1 MPRAGRAGGR
11 SKREVVLDAAV
22 ELLMLNGYDG
32 TSMDAVAAQAGVSKT
47 TVYAHY
53 ADKLELFKAVLHHGS
68 TELGQRLHELR
79 QRGGEAGG
87 SAEDRLVRA
96 LVAASRAGA
105 GAEAIAYFRVMIA
118 ELNRRREIQDAFTTI
133 AADMP
138 DVSDIVSI
146 IAQLL
151 VDYGAEHAFEVD
163 RPEAHAAM
171 LLRMTASGIEFDQ
184 LISDFDLSDEMLEAH
199 VDYIVR
205 VFLRGL
211 RPIAGEQ
218 DLVLRPDY
226 DYPWGPAL
234 G

>member
-1 MPRAGRAGGR
+1 MSRATRSGGR
-11 SKREVVLDAAV
+11 SKREAVLDAAV

-68 TELGQRLHELR
+68 MELGQRLHELR
-79 QRGGEAGG
+79 QRGGEGEG

-105 GAEAIAYFRVMIA
+105 GPQAIAYFRVMIA
-118 ELNRRREIQDAFTTI
+118 ELNRRREIEAAFTTV

-138 DVSDIVSI
+138 DVSDIISI

-151 VDYGAEHAFEVD
+151 VDYGSEHGFDVD
-163 RPEAHAAM
+163 RPEAHASI
-171 LLRMTASGIEFDQ
+171 LLRMTASGIEFDL
-184 LISDFDLSDEMLEAH
+184 LISDFEVSDELLEAH

-211 RPIAGEQ
+211 RPIAGEP
-218 DLVLRPDY
+218 DLVLRPGY